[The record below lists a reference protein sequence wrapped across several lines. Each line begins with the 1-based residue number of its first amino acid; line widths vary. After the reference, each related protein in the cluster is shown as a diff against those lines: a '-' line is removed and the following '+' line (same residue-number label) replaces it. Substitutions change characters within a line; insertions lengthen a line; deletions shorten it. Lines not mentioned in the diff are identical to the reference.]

1 MTSQKK
7 SLKQLHDEA
16 YSSIDRFD
24 NYNYDDNLVHWQPV
38 AKKDKEFEK
47 QMAKLK
53 AMKKFNEGK

>member
-1 MTSQKK
+1 MSKT
-7 SLKQLHDEA
+7 LKQLHDEA
-16 YSSIDRFD
+16 YATLDRFD
-24 NYNYDDNLVHWQPV
+24 NYNYDDDIVHWQPV